1 MMTTENELREKER
14 RAREL
19 LDKKGL
25 AALALS
31 TQANFAWITGG
42 GDNHVGITSETGV
55 ATAVIT
61 RDRKFVVCDNIEAP
75 RIADEEVEGRGF
87 EVVSYPWH
95 EGNLT
100 DKLRALV
107 GSGEVGADT
116 AIPGTV
122 HSESDLEPYRRS
134 LTPEEIER
142 YRWVGT
148 STAEC
153 MNAVC
158 RALEPGLTEYEIAAM
173 LNHALRERGMI
184 STVTL
189 IAVDDRIRNYRHPIP
204 TERQLERHAMVVVGA
219 KRWGLIISM
228 TRLVH
233 FGELS
238 AELIRKHKAVTAV
251 DAAFIANTVPGA
263 DVAEIF
269 DKAVAEYAAQGY
281 AEEWKLHHQGGP
293 TGYKGREYRATGL
306 THVPVAENQAFSW
319 NPSITGTKSEDT
331 IIATPEGP
339 EIISAIEVWPMIDTD
354 YAGRNLP
361 RPDILVSC

>member
-1 MMTTENELREKER
+1 MMTTENELHEKER

-19 LDKKGL
+19 LEKNGL

-75 RIADEEVEGRGF
+75 RIADEEVEDRGF
-87 EVVSYPWH
+87 EVVSYSWH
-95 EGNLT
+95 EGNLE
-100 DKLRALV
+100 DQIAALA
-107 GSGEVGADT
+107 GPGAIGADT
-116 AIPGTV
+116 AIPGAV
-122 HSESDLEPYRRS
+122 PVEAELEPYRRS

-142 YRWVGT
+142 YRWVGAN
-148 STAEC
+148 TAEC

-158 RALEPGLTEYEIAAM
+158 RSLEPGLTEYEIAAM
-173 LNHALRERGMI
+173 LNHALWERGMI

-189 IAVDDRIRNYRHPIP
+189 IAVDDRVRNYRHPIP
-204 TERQLERHAMVVVGA
+204 TEKELEKYAMVVVGA

-238 AELIRKHKAVTAV
+238 DEL
-251 DAAFIANTVPGA
+251 
-263 DVAEIF
+263 
-269 DKAVAEYAAQGY
+269 
-281 AEEWKLHHQGGP
+281 
-293 TGYKGREYRATGL
+293 
-306 THVPVAENQAFSW
+306 
-319 NPSITGTKSEDT
+319 
-331 IIATPEGP
+331 
-339 EIISAIEVWPMIDTD
+339 
-354 YAGRNLP
+354 
-361 RPDILVSC
+361 